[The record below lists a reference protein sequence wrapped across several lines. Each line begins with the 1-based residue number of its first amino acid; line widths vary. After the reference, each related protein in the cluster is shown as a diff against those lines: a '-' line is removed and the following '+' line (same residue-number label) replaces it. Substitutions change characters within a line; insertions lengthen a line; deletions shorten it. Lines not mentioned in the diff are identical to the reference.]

1 MTPPAS
7 SATAARQQSDQNTA
21 APGNSGTS
29 KQQLSCANC
38 RHRKIKCDKL
48 QPRCKQCERSDLD
61 CVFPSRKRNRKPRQG
76 RQNEL
81 LNRIT
86 RLESIVSKVDSGNV
100 DGVVRGSGIG
110 ASTGSAGGGGGGVP
124 TTALLAAAASST
136 PHSIS
141 ATTGRRGVGVDPVS
155 GMNDAEPS
163 PPGAGW
169 DPQPA
174 PPTNYMSAEF
184 WDNLC
189 QEVEGMRQAL
199 DQPSDSEGSD
209 DEEGGGQGKQGQ
221 QQHQHSTTSPE
232 SSTANKGQTPPALSG
247 LISSFVTGGDE
258 PLRHPPRDHIMYMC
272 GIFFSNVD
280 PAFKVIHR
288 PTVSVELEGFANAV
302 NKHIDDATEALFFS
316 MYYGAVTS
324 LTNEAC
330 LRNLGEERS
339 VLAQR
344 YREGV
349 ERALHKADYLNST
362 EIRTLQALT
371 YYVCFL
377 RSHNA
382 SRASWALIPL
392 VVRLA
397 QALHLHRDGVN
408 PPLPP
413 FEAEMRR
420 RLWWMIVVLDIRAAE
435 DRGTD
440 AAIPRQSYNT
450 RLPFNLDDDDFGP
463 ATTDLLEDRTGPTEM
478 TFCLCTSMSSGIF
491 GNLRPRHPQLA
502 LDNDGTPEPTTS
514 EDEIMAHAQRLEAL
528 FGTAPPKTPA
538 SDGDGSGGGGG
549 GDDEDQDTRHL
560 PANHAAVTV
569 RIIILKMWLS
579 AQYPFTPRASTATA
593 KPRVARETMLRTAVN
608 TIELVEYSSATYRE
622 RFGWWIDSY
631 VQWHPLAVA
640 LAELCVQTRG
650 ELVERAWRV
659 VDRNFHG
666 MRERIAD
673 TRRGT
678 LWRPLKKLLRRARAA
693 RAEAMMGALKLGDSG
708 KGAPVIAA
716 TATAAAEQKGAGRR
730 TVEVPQ
736 HEEEEEED
744 DDDDEDGDG
753 GVDGNGDV
761 DVTDVQES
769 SAAAAAVGGHGVSM
783 GTLHPAFRTDRMG
796 GNTANASAA
805 AAWQGGGSTLPS
817 TSMPFATTNTVGLD
831 GPTPMAVDPSIA
843 AAAGMP
849 VTSLPPSTSASMN
862 PPFGLTPEDMAMFGG
877 TPLFSNP
884 QDLIAHFGIQM
895 DAGDFGWDPSSWDEF
910 VVDVNMERSP
920 GDDG

>member
-100 DGVVRGSGIG
+100 DGVVRGGG
-110 ASTGSAGGGGGGVP
+110 TGTPTGSAGGAVP
-124 TTALLAAAASST
+124 PTALLAAAVSAT

-141 ATTGRRGVGVDPVS
+141 AAVAGRRGVGGDSVS

-169 DPQPA
+169 DSQPA

-184 WDNLC
+184 WENLC

-209 DEEGGGQGKQGQ
+209 DEEAGGQGQQGH

-463 ATTDLLEDRTGPTEM
+463 GTTDPLEDRTGPTEM

-528 FGTAPPKTPA
+528 FGTAPAKTPA
-538 SDGDGSGGGGG
+538 SDGDGSSGGGG

-693 RAEAMMGALKLGDSG
+693 RAEAMMGALKLGDG
-708 KGAPVIAA
+708 GRGAPVSAAAGAA
-716 TATAAAEQKGAGRR
+716 TEQQGAARR

-736 HEEEEEED
+736 NEEEEEED
-744 DDDDEDGDG
+744 DDDEDGDD
-753 GVDGNGDV
+753 DGDGDV
-761 DVTDVQES
+761 DVTGVQEPS
-769 SAAAAAVGGHGVSM
+769 PTAAPAVGGHGVSM
-783 GTLHPAFRTDRMG
+783 GTLHPAFRTDRIG

-805 AAWQGGGSTLPS
+805 VSWHGGGSTLPP
-817 TSMPFATTNTVGLD
+817 TSMPFATTNTVGLG
-831 GPTPMAVDPSIA
+831 GPTPMAVDPSMT

-849 VTSLPPSTSASMN
+849 ASSLPPSTSAPMN

-910 VVDVNMERSP
+910 VVDANMERSP

>member
-7 SATAARQQSDQNTA
+7 SATSARQQSDQTSA
-21 APGNSGTS
+21 ATGNSGGGSSSSSS

-100 DGVVRGSGIG
+100 DGVARSSGTAAGSGTAATAA
-110 ASTGSAGGGGGGVP
+110 ASS
-124 TTALLAAAASST
+124 LAAAAAAAAAAAST

-141 ATTGRRGVGVDPVS
+141 ATGRRGVGGDSVS

-184 WDNLC
+184 WENLC

-209 DEEGGGQGKQGQ
+209 DEDGGQGQGQ
-221 QQHQHSTTSPE
+221 QQQQHSTTSPE
-232 SSTANKGQTPPALSG
+232 SSIANKGQTPPALSG
-247 LISSFVTGGDE
+247 LISSFVTSGDE

-302 NKHIDDATEALFFS
+302 NRHIDDATEALFFS
-316 MYYGAVTS
+316 MYFGAITT

-330 LRNLGEERS
+330 LKNLGEERS

-349 ERALHKADYLNST
+349 ERALHSADYLNSS

-463 ATTDLLEDRTGPTEM
+463 ATTNPLEDRTGPTEM

-538 SDGDGSGGGGG
+538 SDGSGSGSGGGGG
-549 GDDEDQDTRHL
+549 GGSDGDQDTRHL

-640 LAELCVQTRG
+640 LAELT
-650 ELVERAWRV
+650 
-659 VDRNFHG
+659 DR
-666 MRERIAD
+666 I
-673 TRRGT
+673 
-678 LWRPLKKLLRRARAA
+678 
-693 RAEAMMGALKLGDSG
+693 
-708 KGAPVIAA
+708 
-716 TATAAAEQKGAGRR
+716 
-730 TVEVPQ
+730 
-736 HEEEEEED
+736 
-744 DDDDEDGDG
+744 G
-753 GVDGNGDV
+753 G
-761 DVTDVQES
+761 
-769 SAAAAAVGGHGVSM
+769 AAAAA
-783 GTLHPAFRTDRMG
+783 
-796 GNTANASAA
+796 
-805 AAWQGGGSTLPS
+805 AAWHGGGSTLPP
-817 TSMPFATTNTVGLD
+817 TGAPFATTNTVGL
-831 GPTPMAVDPSIA
+831 GGLTPMAVDPSMA
-843 AAAGMP
+843 AAAG
-849 VTSLPPSTSASMN
+849 LPPSTSAPMN

-910 VVDVNMERSP
+910 VVDANMERSP

>member
-1 MTPPAS
+1 MTPPSS
-7 SATAARQQSDQNTA
+7 SATAARQQPDPS
-21 APGNSGTS
+21 SGGTGSS

-76 RQNEL
+76 RQSEL
-81 LNRIT
+81 LSRIT
-86 RLESIVSKVDSGNV
+86 RLESIVSKVDSGNL
-100 DGVVRGSGIG
+100 DGADR
-110 ASTGSAGGGGGGVP
+110 TTSA
-124 TTALLAAAASST
+124 AAAAST
-136 PHSIS
+136 PLSGAAS
-141 ATTGRRGVGVDPVS
+141 AAGGKS
-155 GMNDAEPS
+155 GGSVVEMSDAALSPS
-163 PPGAGW
+163 AGW

-184 WDNLC
+184 WENLC

-199 DQPSDSEGSD
+199 DQPSESEASE
-209 DEEGGGQGKQGQ
+209 DEGPA
-221 QQHQHSTTSPE
+221 TTASPE
-232 SSTANKGQTPPALSG
+232 SVAARGHSQGQDQTPPALSG
-247 LISSFVTGGDE
+247 LLSSIGCHSTE
-258 PLRHPPRDHIMYMC
+258 ALKHPSREHILYMC
-272 GIFFSNVD
+272 RIFFSNID

-288 PTVSVELEGFANAV
+288 PTISAELEDLANSP
-302 NKHIDDATEALFFS
+302 NKRIDAATEALFFS
-316 MYYGAVTS
+316 VYFGAITGLS
-324 LTNEAC
+324 HEAC
-330 LRNLGEERS
+330 LANLGEERR

-349 ERALHKADYLNST
+349 EKALQQADFLNST

-371 YYVCFL
+371 NYVCFL

-397 QALHLHRDGVN
+397 QALHLHRDGVS

-463 ATTDLLEDRTGPTEM
+463 STTTPLEDRTGPTEM

-491 GNLRPRHPQLA
+491 GNLRPKHPQLA
-502 LDNDGTPEPTTS
+502 LDSDSSPEMTTS
-514 EDEIMAHAQRLEAL
+514 EDEIMAHAQRLESL

-538 SDGDGSGGGGG
+538 SPSQQQEQ
-549 GDDEDQDTRHL
+549 EDVRNL
-560 PANHAAVTV
+560 PASHAAVTV

-579 AQYPFTPRASTATA
+579 AQYPFTPRAATAAA

-608 TIELVEYSSATYRE
+608 TIELVELSTATYRE

-650 ELVERAWRV
+650 ELVDRAWGV
-659 VDRNFHG
+659 VDRNYNG
-666 MRERIAD
+666 MRDRIAD

-678 LWRPLKKLLRRARAA
+678 LWRPLRKLLRKARAA
-693 RAEAMMGALKLGDSG
+693 RAEAMMGDLKLGD
-708 KGAPVIAA
+708 KKPAPAV
-716 TATAAAEQKGAGRR
+716 GRE
-730 TVEVPQ
+730 TVE
-736 HEEEEEED
+736 ERKEED
-744 DDDDEDGDG
+744 DDKEENEDFDVDVEGDGDG
-753 GVDGNGDV
+753 DEDV
-761 DVTDVQES
+761 DAGADVQQGP
-769 SAAAAAVGGHGVSM
+769 SASA
-783 GTLHPAFRTDRMG
+783 LHPAFKLDRIGIRT
-796 GNTANASAA
+796 GNE
-805 AAWQGGGSTLPS
+805 GGSGGRGVVAPDRSATIPPTAPLPTTS
-817 TSMPFATTNTVGLD
+817 TMGLD
-831 GPTPMAVDPSIA
+831 TPMAIDAQPPTTTDA
-843 AAAGMP
+843 QNMP
-849 VTSLPPSTSASMN
+849 NVPY
-862 PPFGLTPEDMAMFGG
+862 GLAPEDMEMFTGS
-877 TPLFSNP
+877 TPLWGHP
-884 QDLIAHFGIQM
+884 QYLINHFGIQM
-895 DAGDFGWDPSSWDEF
+895 DAGDFTWDPSTWNEF
-910 VVDVNMERSP
+910 VTDASLERSP
-920 GDDG
+920 GDD

>member
-21 APGNSGTS
+21 APGSSGTG

-100 DGVVRGSGIG
+100 DGVVRGGGSGTP
-110 ASTGSAGGGGGGVP
+110 TGSAGGAVP
-124 TTALLAAAASST
+124 PAALLTAAVSST

-141 ATTGRRGVGVDPVS
+141 AATGRRGLGGDSVS

-169 DPQPA
+169 DSQPA

-184 WDNLC
+184 WENLC

-209 DEEGGGQGKQGQ
+209 DEEPGGQGQQG

-450 RLPFNLDDDDFGP
+450 RLPFNLDDDDFSPG
-463 ATTDLLEDRTGPTEM
+463 TTDPLEDRTGPTEM

-528 FGTAPPKTPA
+528 FGTAPAKTPA
-538 SDGDGSGGGGG
+538 SDGDGSGGGGGG

-693 RAEAMMGALKLGDSG
+693 RAEAMMGALKLGDG
-708 KGAPVIAA
+708 GRGAPV
-716 TATAAAEQKGAGRR
+716 TAAAAAAATEQKGAARR

-736 HEEEEEED
+736 HEEEEEEEEEE
-744 DDDDEDGDG
+744 DDDDEDVDDDGDG
-753 GVDGNGDV
+753 DM
-761 DVTDVQES
+761 DVTGVQDPS
-769 SAAAAAVGGHGVSM
+769 VAAAAAVGGHGVSM
-783 GTLHPAFRTDRMG
+783 GTLHPAFRTDRFG
-796 GNTANASAA
+796 GNNAAA
-805 AAWQGGGSTLPS
+805 AAWQGGGSILPP
-817 TSMPFATTNTVGLD
+817 TSMPFATTNTVGLG

-843 AAAGMP
+843 AAVGMP
-849 VTSLPPSTSASMN
+849 ATSLPPSTSAPMN

-910 VVDVNMERSP
+910 VVDANMERSP

>member
-7 SATAARQQSDQNTA
+7 SATAARQQFDQTSA
-21 APGNSGTS
+21 ATGNSGGSS

-100 DGVVRGSGIG
+100 DGAARSGGTAAGSGTAATA
-110 ASTGSAGGGGGGVP
+110 ASS
-124 TTALLAAAASST
+124 LAAAAAST

-141 ATTGRRGVGVDPVS
+141 AAGRRGVGGDSVT

-163 PPGAGW
+163 SPGAGW

-184 WDNLC
+184 WENLC

-199 DQPSDSEGSD
+199 DQPSDSEGSG
-209 DEEGGGQGKQGQ
+209 DEDGGQGQGQGQ
-221 QQHQHSTTSPE
+221 QQQQHSTTSPE
-232 SSTANKGQTPPALSG
+232 SSIANKGQTPPALSG

-316 MYYGAVTS
+316 MYFGAITT

-330 LRNLGEERS
+330 LKNLGEEKS

-349 ERALHKADYLNST
+349 ERALHNADYLNSS

-397 QALHLHRDGVN
+397 QALHLHRDGIN
-408 PPLPP
+408 PTLPP

-435 DRGTD
+435 DRGTE

-463 ATTDLLEDRTGPTEM
+463 ATTNPLEDRTGPTEM

-538 SDGDGSGGGGG
+538 SDGSGSGSGGGGG
-549 GDDEDQDTRHL
+549 GGGGSDGDQDTRHL

-650 ELVERAWRV
+650 ELVERGWRV

-693 RAEAMMGALKLGDSG
+693 RAEAMMGELKLGGDGGGHSHARAHG
-708 KGAPVIAA
+708 SRGPASAAA
-716 TATAAAEQKGAGRR
+716 TEQKEAARR

-736 HEEEEEED
+736 NEEEED
-744 DDDDEDGDG
+744 DDDDDDDEDGDE
-753 GVDGNGDV
+753 DGDGDV

-769 SAAAAAVGGHGVSM
+769 SAAVGGHGVST
-783 GTLHPAFRTDRMG
+783 GTLHPAFRTDRIG
-796 GNTANASAA
+796 GAAAAA
-805 AAWQGGGSTLPS
+805 AAWHGGGSTLPP
-817 TSMPFATTNTVGLD
+817 TGAPFATTNTVGLG
-831 GPTPMAVDPSIA
+831 GPTPMAVDPSM
-843 AAAGMP
+843 AAAGLP
-849 VTSLPPSTSASMN
+849 ATSLPPSTSAPMN

-884 QDLIAHFGIQM
+884 HDLIAHFGIQM

-910 VVDVNMERSP
+910 VVDANMERSP

>member
-7 SATAARQQSDQNTA
+7 SATAARHQADQNSTA
-21 APGNSGTS
+21 TGTGGGGS

-38 RHRKIKCDKL
+38 RHRKIKCDKI

-61 CVFPSRKRNRKPRQG
+61 CVFPSRKRNRKPRQV

-100 DGVVRGSGIG
+100 DGVVKNGT
-110 ASTGSAGGGGGGVP
+110 AAGSAAAP
-124 TTALLAAAASST
+124 TASLVAAAAASST
-136 PHSIS
+136 LHSIS
-141 ATTGRRGVGVDPVS
+141 AAGQRGGGDPVS

-209 DEEGGGQGKQGQ
+209 EEEGGGQQ
-221 QQHQHSTTSPE
+221 QHSTTSPE
-232 SSTANKGQTPPALSG
+232 SSVANKGQTPPALSG
-247 LISSFVTGGDE
+247 LISSFATGGDE

-288 PTVSVELEGFANAV
+288 PTISVELEGFANAT

-316 MYYGAVTS
+316 MYFGAITS

-397 QALHLHRDGVN
+397 QALHLHRDGVS
-408 PPLPP
+408 PPFPP

-440 AAIPRQSYNT
+440 AAIPRQSYST

-463 ATTDLLEDRTGPTEM
+463 ATTNPLEDRTGPTEM

-502 LDNDGTPEPTTS
+502 LDNDGTPESTTS
-514 EDEIMAHAQRLEAL
+514 EEEIMAHAQRLEAL

-538 SDGDGSGGGGG
+538 ADGDGDD
-549 GDDEDQDTRHL
+549 GDGDQDTRHL
-560 PANHAAVTV
+560 PASHAAVTV
-569 RIIILKMWLS
+569 RIIILKLWLS

-693 RAEAMMGALKLGDSG
+693 RAEAMMGALKLEDHGHGSRASAG
-708 KGAPVIAA
+708 AA
-716 TATAAAEQKGAGRR
+716 TTTTITTERWEPARR
-730 TVEVPQ
+730 TVKVQ
-736 HEEEEEED
+736 QDEEEED
-744 DDDDEDGDG
+744 DDGDDDDDQEGY
-753 GVDGNGDV
+753 GDV
-761 DVTDVQES
+761 VVTDVHDAAES
-769 SAAAAAVGGHGVSM
+769 QGLNM
-783 GTLHPAFRTDRMG
+783 ETLHPAFRPDRLGRVSSSAGAGAAG
-796 GNTANASAA
+796 GHGGTAPPPGAH
-805 AAWQGGGSTLPS
+805 
-817 TSMPFATTNTVGLD
+817 FATTNIVGL
-831 GPTPMAVDPSIA
+831 GGSPMMVDP
-843 AAAGMP
+843 AAGASMST
-849 VTSLPPSTSASMN
+849 TSLPPPPTSTPMN
-862 PPFGLTPEDMAMFGG
+862 PPFGLTPEDMAMFGS

-884 QDLIAHFGIQM
+884 QDLMVHFGIQM
-895 DAGDFGWDPSSWDEF
+895 DSGEFGWDPSTWDEF
-910 VVDVNMERSP
+910 VVDANMERSP

>member
-1 MTPPAS
+1 
-7 SATAARQQSDQNTA
+7 
-21 APGNSGTS
+21 
-29 KQQLSCANC
+29 LSCANC

-100 DGVVRGSGIG
+100 DGVVRGGGSGTP
-110 ASTGSAGGGGGGVP
+110 TGSAGGAVP
-124 TTALLAAAASST
+124 PAALLTAAVSST

-141 ATTGRRGVGVDPVS
+141 AATGRRGLGGDS
-155 GMNDAEPS
+155 
-163 PPGAGW
+163 
-169 DPQPA
+169 
-174 PPTNYMSAEF
+174 F

-209 DEEGGGQGKQGQ
+209 DEEPGGQG

-463 ATTDLLEDRTGPTEM
+463 GTTDPLEDRTGPTEM

-514 EDEIMAHAQRLEAL
+514 EDEIMAHAQH
-528 FGTAPPKTPA
+528 
-538 SDGDGSGGGGG
+538 
-549 GDDEDQDTRHL
+549 QDTRHL

-693 RAEAMMGALKLGDSG
+693 RAEAMMGA
-708 KGAPVIAA
+708 
-716 TATAAAEQKGAGRR
+716 
-730 TVEVPQ
+730 
-736 HEEEEEED
+736 
-744 DDDDEDGDG
+744 
-753 GVDGNGDV
+753 
-761 DVTDVQES
+761 
-769 SAAAAAVGGHGVSM
+769 
-783 GTLHPAFRTDRMG
+783 
-796 GNTANASAA
+796 
-805 AAWQGGGSTLPS
+805 
-817 TSMPFATTNTVGLD
+817 MPFATTNTVGLG

-849 VTSLPPSTSASMN
+849 ATSLPPSTSAPMN

-910 VVDVNMERSP
+910 VVDANMERSP
-920 GDDG
+920 G